1 MDWMKVPHVQRLPPT
16 AANLTAA
23 ETGTDLDTE
32 GKIDFGFFDFPH
44 SLIFF
49 SSIKISCGKYY
60 PALFPF
66 LSGCKQPKGHC
77 SFIVILFES
86 SCSFLI

>member
-32 GKIDFGFFDFPH
+32 GKIDFGFRLSSFSNFLFKYQNLLRKILSR
-44 SLIFF
+44 SL
-49 SSIKISCGKYY
+49 SI
-60 PALFPF
+60 
-66 LSGCKQPKGHC
+66 
-77 SFIVILFES
+77 SFWM
-86 SCSFLI
+86 